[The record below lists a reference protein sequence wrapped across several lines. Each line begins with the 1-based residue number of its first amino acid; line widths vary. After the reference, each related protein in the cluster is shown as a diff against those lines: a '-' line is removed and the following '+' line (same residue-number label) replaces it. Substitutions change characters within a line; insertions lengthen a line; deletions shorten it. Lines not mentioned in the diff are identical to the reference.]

1 MLVNYWH
8 LFWKILKNAYLPM
21 MIQLLHF
28 LVRKVNVV
36 NGPFVLTSEVYT
48 GGLVYSTDETLE
60 TLLQAVVTGHRLIYY
75 DKLEVS
81 CYFQTHWWIEACSPQ
96 CCHVR
101 VEPKQIEKDAD
112 SRLMFQVS
120 SLSSKTHRISPL
132 ALLPFDYHFTQPAA
146 PTFRWEMYY

>member
-1 MLVNYWH
+1 
-8 LFWKILKNAYLPM
+8 M
-21 MIQLLHF
+21 MFQLLHF
-28 LVRKVNVV
+28 IVRKVKMYVV
-36 NGPFVLTSEVYT
+36 NGLFVLNFEVYT
-48 GGLVYSTDETLE
+48 GGLFYSTGETLE

-101 VEPKQIEKDAD
+101 VELKQIEKDAD

-146 PTFRWEMYY
+146 PTFRWEMYIKGQKTCSKQVKLFTIQY

>member
-1 MLVNYWH
+1 
-8 LFWKILKNAYLPM
+8 M
-21 MIQLLHF
+21 MFQLLHF
-28 LVRKVNVV
+28 LISKVNVYVV
-36 NGPFVLTSEVYT
+36 NGPFVFTSEVYI
-48 GGLVYSTDETLE
+48 GGLVYCTDETLE
-60 TLLQAVVTGHRLIYY
+60 TLLQALVTGHRLIYY

-81 CYFQTHWWIEACSPQ
+81 SYFQTHWWIEACSHQ

-101 VEPKQIEKDAD
+101 VELKQIEKDAD

-146 PTFRWEMYY
+146 PTFRREMYIYVQKTCSKQVKPFTSSI